1 MSLIISLIAGLVGTA
16 YFMYGRKQG
25 RSVAMWAGAG
35 LCVYPYFIGNWVLQL
50 VLGLLLA
57 ALPSIV
63 AE

>member
-1 MSLIISLIAGLVGTA
+1 MSIIVSLVAGLVGTA
-16 YFMYGRKQG
+16 YFIYGRKQG

-35 LCVYPYFIGNWVLQL
+35 LCVYPYFISNWVIQV

-57 ALPSIV
+57 ALPFIV